1 MPPLAVTLTD
11 ATERHVPDPP
21 LTVGAPG
28 TVRSILTESVTQ
40 AETRPTPSTALNPTV
55 VVPWPLTTA
64 VGAGSA
70 QDPRGREGLADLVA
84 DLLRKGTQTRSA
96 REIADAVD
104 FVGGSMSAS
113 ADQDGTR
120 IMAEF
125 LTKDLGLGL
134 DLVGETLM
142 HPAFSPEE
150 VDRQKAETINEL
162 PALATDQLEPPSVEV
177 RYS

>member
-64 VGAGSA
+64 VG
-70 QDPRGREGLADLVA
+70 PPVA
-84 DLLRKGTQTRSA
+84 
-96 REIADAVD
+96 
-104 FVGGSMSAS
+104 
-113 ADQDGTR
+113 
-120 IMAEF
+120 
-125 LTKDLGLGL
+125 
-134 DLVGETLM
+134 
-142 HPAFSPEE
+142 
-150 VDRQKAETINEL
+150 
-162 PALATDQLEPPSVEV
+162 ALHVAPPSVEV
-177 RYS
+177 RY